1 MALKTSATNPVIV
14 SGNEAIEVIA
24 NEVFDIATVKVIDTI
39 KTTVTKVYGLD
50 QTTAKTY
57 AESQR
62 SNNMRDYNVSHSEG
76 LVTYY
81 VRCPLARG
89 TKKSASYQQEGNSRM
104 YTVTVTEEVHACT
117 NSAGWL

>member
-14 SGNEAIEVIA
+14 SGNKAIEVIA
-24 NEVFDIATVKVIDTI
+24 YMVFNIATVKVIDTI

-57 AESQR
+57 AESQT
-62 SNNMRDYNVSHSEG
+62 SNSMTDYNVSHTDG
-76 LVTYY
+76 LITYW
-81 VRCPLARG
+81 VRCPLAKG
-89 TKKSASYQQEGNSRM
+89 TKKSASYAQEGNSRM
-104 YTVTVTEEVHACT
+104 YTVTITEEVHTCT